1 MKERSNN
8 ISSEEIRYDTNRDNY
23 MYNRRRRDRI
33 NSRSKIPEM
42 EDSVAERRRKE
53 IPRVWDW
60 RNEAGRY
67 NNKKRN
73 EKGQR
78 GEKRKMESKGRVEF
92 LQAESSQ
99 LPTQDLLVETRWAC
113 WQTHRLPT
121 RQLCRWNDGNTLG
134 LMDHERKSFRLEGP
148 KSFGR
153 WALGGKNRYALL
165 TRHDGELGVGVSI
178 PRWGPTSGAWAQ
190 N

>member
-23 MYNRRRRDRI
+23 MYNRWRRDRI

-67 NNKKRN
+67 NNKKRK

-78 GEKRKMESKGRVEF
+78 GEKRRWSQKAVWNSYKRKVLSFRRKTYSSSRDGR
-92 LQAESSQ
+92 
-99 LPTQDLLVETRWAC
+99 
-113 WQTHRLPT
+113 QTYRLPT
-121 RQLCRWNDGNTLG
+121 RQLCHWNDGNTLG
-134 LMDHERKSFRLEGP
+134 LMGPARKSFRLEGP

-153 WALGGKNRYALL
+153 WALGGKNRCALL
-165 TRHDGELGVGVSI
+165 TRYDGELGVGVSI